1 MTTTPITP
9 SDEAGHGLQRLGAE
23 LVKSAREGRDR
34 IAMQALVD
42 EASILARDN
51 VRSTLVVEQDGRVT
65 ALWERLSGRVYTLGL
80 DEHQRAFLG
89 LVLSIVGIGQVTLAA
104 VPDLDER
111 RMLIVQR
118 AILALTGNDRVAIG
132 VRL

>member
-1 MTTTPITP
+1 MTTTPTATP
-9 SDEAGHGLQRLGAE
+9 RTELDLPHLGAQ
-23 LVKSAREGRDR
+23 LLTSARPGRDR
-34 IAMQALVD
+34 IAVQALVD
-42 EASILARDN
+42 EESILARDN
-51 VRSTLVVEQDGRVT
+51 VRTLLVDDQGDRVT
-65 ALWERLSGRVYTLGL
+65 ARWERLSGRIYTLGL

-111 RMLIVQR
+111 RLLVIQR
-118 AILALTGNDRVAIG
+118 AILRLAGNDRLAIG